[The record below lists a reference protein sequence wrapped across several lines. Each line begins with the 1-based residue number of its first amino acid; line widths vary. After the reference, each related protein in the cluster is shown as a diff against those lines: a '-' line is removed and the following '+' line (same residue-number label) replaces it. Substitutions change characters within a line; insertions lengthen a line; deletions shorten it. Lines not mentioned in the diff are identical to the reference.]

1 VDREYAFAEVQNR
14 DGFIA
19 QGPGTLLSN
28 ARCSLR
34 LGSSSIFW
42 RSAAS
47 ISVLRPGD
55 P

>member
-19 QGPGTLLSN
+19 QAGALLSN

-47 ISVLRPGD
+47 ISVLRPAD